1 MDNIFHGVYCDKKRC
16 IENIVLCVYLMHLCS
31 LISAFVIRVL
41 ENIITQHAT
50 SDIVIFSL
58 VPVAKYCGVCMTI
71 NPVRKPQRE
80 VYSHLG
86 PSSTWVSLCSVA
98 YSMGM

>member
-1 MDNIFHGVYCDKKRC
+1 MENIFHGVYCDKKRC

-41 ENIITQHAT
+41 ENIIAQHAI

-58 VPVAKYCGVCMTI
+58 GPVAKYSGVCMTI
-71 NPVRKPQRE
+71 NLVGNPKERFSRI
-80 VYSHLG
+80 
-86 PSSTWVSLCSVA
+86 
-98 YSMGM
+98 